1 MSMDIMQAI
10 STVGFPIVAF
20 LLMFW
25 QSTKTIN
32 KNTQVINEL
41 ILTLRK

>member
-1 MSMDIMQAI
+1 MEMDIISMI

-25 QSTKTIN
+25 QSSSTIQQNTKAL
-32 KNTQVINEL
+32 NEL
-41 ILTLRK
+41 LIFLRK

>member
-1 MSMDIMQAI
+1 MQEILTAI

-25 QSTKTIN
+25 QSTRTI
-32 KNTQVINEL
+32 KENTKALTEL
-41 ILTLRK
+41 CAYLKK

>member
-1 MSMDIMQAI
+1 MEIVQMI

-25 QSTKTIN
+25 QSSKTIDQ
-32 KNTQVINEL
+32 NTKALQEL
-41 ILTLRK
+41 LVYLKK